1 MKISKSLRGLIG
13 KRNRLKA
20 ESDAIYDEIAELEK
34 RVIRLENLRDAI
46 NQDYSNCVSEIGLT
60 MVIIKK

>member
-1 MKISKSLRGLIG
+1 MEISKRLRGLIG
-13 KRNRLKA
+13 KRDRLKA

-60 MVIIKK
+60 MVIIKI

>member
-13 KRNRLKA
+13 KRDRLKA